1 MILLIKKKGNYYRR
15 FKLDIWGLSFC
26 DENNSKEN
34 HHRSWILRFFLKI
47 YKKKIEKWW
56 QNKKRYIY
64 RIDII
69 DIPKKIKKWNK
80 RWLSIR
86 LCRLYFL
93 TLQDH
98 QFRNIFK
105 KASKLTGNLELNYC
119 YYLECRTITIIYRTN
134 FLANIFNCIMFI
146 KRNRLFINNYPINY
160 INAVIP
166 VNSLIKPSEIWIPWI
181 KYHLYKRIILKSIL
195 FNTPKFLFISFRFW
209 LVFLLKKPK
218 RNDLVYPISIDIQR
232 ISGYY

>member
-1 MILLIKKKGNYYRR
+1 MIKYR
-15 FKLDIWGLSFC
+15 FT
-26 DENNSKEN
+26 
-34 HHRSWILRFFLKI
+34 
-47 YKKKIEKWW
+47 
-56 QNKKRYIY
+56 
-64 RIDII
+64 
-69 DIPKKIKKWNK
+69 
-80 RWLSIR
+80 
-86 LCRLYFL
+86 RLYFL